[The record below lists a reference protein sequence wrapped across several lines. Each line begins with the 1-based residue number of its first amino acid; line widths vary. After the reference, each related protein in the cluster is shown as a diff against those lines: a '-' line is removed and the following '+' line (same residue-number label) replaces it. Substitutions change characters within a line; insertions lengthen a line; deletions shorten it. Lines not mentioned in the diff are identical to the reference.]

1 MRSSSDISPKVSFIY
16 RLIPN
21 PHRLRENLTP
31 VELTIPRQVGPTTVI
46 QGLNSWMISR
56 QDPSSLTPVYL
67 FRPDTYFYLPSQI
80 MMHNNS

>member
-21 PHRLRENLTP
+21 PYRLRENLTP
-31 VELTIPRQVGPTTVI
+31 VELTMARQVHPTAVI

-56 QDPSSLTPVYL
+56 
-67 FRPDTYFYLPSQI
+67 
-80 MMHNNS
+80 